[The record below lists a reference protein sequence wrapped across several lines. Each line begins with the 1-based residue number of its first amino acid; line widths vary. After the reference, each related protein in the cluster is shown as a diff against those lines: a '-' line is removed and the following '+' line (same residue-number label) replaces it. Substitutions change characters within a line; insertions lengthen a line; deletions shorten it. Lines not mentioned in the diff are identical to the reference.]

1 MILASRR
8 GSSVPEVATLKQEL
22 AAFGATIDVCRCD
35 VGDRK
40 QVEEIIASSGKGLG
54 PIRGVI
60 HGAMALEVCE
70 VVPLKSFNLS
80 C

>member
-8 GSSVPEVATLKQEL
+8 GSSVPEVVTLKQEL
-22 AAFGATIDVCRCD
+22 AATFGATIDVRRCD
-35 VGDRK
+35 VGDRE
-40 QVEEIIASSGKGLG
+40 QVKALITGSSEELG

-70 VVPLKSFNLS
+70 SMA
-80 C
+80 